1 MSKQTENTPLNK
13 VIDAAKK
20 EETNLSLKPEL
31 DEKNFVNENLSDEK
45 SQDVYDALA
54 RLLKSIPMS
63 ILKTTIA
70 NYIQFVNMYIEKV
83 FEKVGIELTKPIQ
96 PQMENS
102 VDIARKISMI
112 GAEVMT
118 DPVIQAQIQ
127 RVFASYEILLRE
139 ILKRM
144 MGLIW
149 ERVEE
154 GVDKGT
160 AVYEKATT
168 KVGNATLNAIQSL
181 IPGAG
186 NVIGIIRSIHAFVIN
201 MQEINH
207 EGMKFFTNTMTKL
220 LVILNKVSIPGLD
233 ALDGSITAFV
243 AARKAYDKAL
253 SKIDGLS
260 AKLEQGNKLVGEL
273 DKMSEKIENGKVGAA
288 DVGAKA
294 LSNVPEIPKV
304 PEIKA
309 PEIKAP
315 EIKAPEIPK
324 VPQIK

>member
-1 MSKQTENTPLNK
+1 MDKKDEKSLKIVE
-13 VIDAAKK
+13 DAANEDPVK
-20 EETNLSLKPEL
+20 LSLKPDL
-31 DEKNFVNENLSDEK
+31 DVNNFVNKNLSTEK
-45 SQDVYDALA
+45 SQDVYNALA
-54 RLLKSIPMS
+54 RLLKSVPTAI
-63 ILKTTIA
+63 IKTTIA
-70 NYIQFVNMYIEKV
+70 NYVQFVNMYVEKV

-96 PQMENS
+96 PQMEKS
-102 VDIARKISMI
+102 VDIARKIAMV

-118 DPVIQAQIQ
+118 DPVIQAQIKKT
-127 RVFASYEILLRE
+127 FESYETLLRE

-149 ERVEE
+149 ERVDE

-160 AVYEKATT
+160 EMYEKAST

-181 IPGAG
+181 VPGAG
-186 NVIGIIRSIHAFVIN
+186 NVMGLIRSVHAFVIN

-220 LVILNKVSIPGLD
+220 LVILNKVSVPGLD
-233 ALDGSITAFV
+233 ALDGSVSTFV

-253 SKIDGLS
+253 AKIDALS

-273 DKMSEKIENGKVGAA
+273 DKISEKIESGKVSAM
-288 DVGAKA
+288 DVGASA
-294 LSNVPEIPKV
+294 LSKVPEVPKV

-309 PEIKAP
+309 PEI
-315 EIKAPEIPK
+315 PK
-324 VPQIK
+324 IAAN

>member
-1 MSKQTENTPLNK
+1 MSNKSQKTPLNK

-31 DEKNFVNENLSDEK
+31 DEKNFVNKNLSPEK

-96 PQMENS
+96 PQMEKS
-102 VDIARKISMI
+102 VDVARKISMV

-118 DPVIQAQIQ
+118 DPTIQAQIKK
-127 RVFASYEILLRE
+127 VFESYEMLLRE

-154 GVDKGT
+154 GVNKGT
-160 AVYEKATT
+160 EMYEKATT
-168 KVGNATLNAIQSL
+168 KIGNATLNAIQAL

-186 NVIGIIRSIHAFVIN
+186 NIIGIIRSIHTFVIN

-207 EGMKFFTNTMTKL
+207 EGMKFFTNTMSKL
-220 LVILNKVSIPGLD
+220 LVILNKVSVPGLE
-233 ALDGSITAFV
+233 ALDGSVSAYV
-243 AARKAYDKAL
+243 AAKNAYEKAL
-253 SKIDGLS
+253 GKIDGLS
-260 AKLEQGNKLVGEL
+260 AKLEQGNQLVGEL
-273 DKMSEKIENGKVGAA
+273 DKISEKIESGKTSAA
-288 DVGAKA
+288 DVGAEA
-294 LSNVPEIPKV
+294 LSKAPEVPKV

-309 PEIKAP
+309 PEV
-315 EIKAPEIPK
+315 PK
-324 VPQIK
+324 VAAK